1 MISNVLVILLVK
13 NIMRCIIR
21 KEFTSKESLM
31 IELTLL
37 TLLNYVGDNF
47 CQYRNQGYDNYKR
60 TEHTDTFKFGF
71 NFEPRRET
79 EYAMTFDASEEL
91 LAGFDISKNI
101 IGLDFNFNAQQE
113 FNNNKHN
120 SAEVSLSKKF

>member
-1 MISNVLVILLVK
+1 
-13 NIMRCIIR
+13 
-21 KEFTSKESLM
+21 
-31 IELTLL
+31 
-37 TLLNYVGDNF
+37 
-47 CQYRNQGYDNYKR
+47 
-60 TEHTDTFKFGF
+60 
-71 NFEPRRET
+71 
-79 EYAMTFDASEEL
+79 MTFDASEEL

>member
-1 MISNVLVILLVK
+1 MI
-13 NIMRCIIR
+13 
-21 KEFTSKESLM
+21 
-31 IELTLL
+31 
-37 TLLNYVGDNF
+37 
-47 CQYRNQGYDNYKR
+47 YKR

-101 IGLDFNFNAQQE
+101 IVLDFNFNELKNLIIINIILLRFLYLKNSNLITKQFEKDLRQYYFYQLLYQLLILCTFYFLVE
-113 FNNNKHN
+113 F
-120 SAEVSLSKKF
+120 